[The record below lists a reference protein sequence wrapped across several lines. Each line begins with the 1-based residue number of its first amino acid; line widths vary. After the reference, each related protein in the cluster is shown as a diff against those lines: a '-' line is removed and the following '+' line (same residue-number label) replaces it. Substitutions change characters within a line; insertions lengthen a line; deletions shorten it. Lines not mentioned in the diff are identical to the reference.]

1 MEGSNCCGQRSPSS
15 PRRPAPRAQG
25 TDVLAYKTQIKE
37 KEGKINELVE
47 ELGNKELLLSEA
59 QASLSKVGG
68 RVLGLG
74 GVGGCLGLG
83 GECWGEWGRWR
94 VGRAGWSGVGGLQW
108 FMQLWVRPAACA
120 KARGLSLVWGGV
132 A

>member
-1 MEGSNCCGQRSPSS
+1 MSQRNGADACCTGRWSSWLMCALCVGSNCCGQRSPSS

-68 RVLGLG
+68 RVLGFG
-74 GVGGCLGLG
+74 G
-83 GECWGEWGRWR
+83 
-94 VGRAGWSGVGGLQW
+94 
-108 FMQLWVRPAACA
+108 
-120 KARGLSLVWGGV
+120 
-132 A
+132 